1 MKKIF
6 LISLLA
12 LFTSMAAFA
21 QKAGEASEKTPLG
34 QNGPAIVIELEGQAK
49 NVEDVLAEKFKKL
62 KSSKTKGFVA
72 MEGQIFTEI
81 SPDMMDI
88 YYKVDK
94 KNDNEAKV
102 IMFLSKG
109 YNNWMTSSANPAEVG
124 NAKKMLE
131 TLVAEVRKYELGIA
145 IAAQEKVLDGATK
158 DQEKLVKEGENLVK
172 EHQKLEEEL
181 AKNKENQELNKKSQ
195 EDQKKVIEEEKKVLD
210 ELKKKLGTVK

>member
-12 LFTSMAAFA
+12 LFSTLSAWA
-21 QKAGEASEKTPLG
+21 QKSNEANEKTPLG
-34 QNGPAIVIELEGQAK
+34 ENGPAIVIEFEGQAK
-49 NVEDVLAEKFKKL
+49 NVEDVLSDKFKKL
-62 KSSKTKGFVA
+62 KSSKTKGFVS

-81 SPDMMDI
+81 GPDMMDI
-88 YYKVDK
+88 YYKVEK
-94 KNDNEAKV
+94 GKENQSKV

-109 YNNWMTSSANPAEVG
+109 YNNWMTGSTNPAEVG
-124 NAKKMLE
+124 NAKKMLDN
-131 TLVAEVRKYELGIA
+131 LVAEVRKYELGIA

-158 DQEKLVKEGENLVK
+158 DQEKLVKEGEGLVK
-172 EHQKLEEEL
+172 DHQKLEEEL

-210 ELKKKLGTVK
+210 ELKKKLGSVK